1 MTGGQVIAEWME
13 AFGLGAFFH
22 VPGETFLSVLD
33 ALYDRPA
40 VRVVTFRH
48 ESGAAF
54 AAEAYGK
61 LTGRPAV
68 AMGTRGPGASNLS
81 IGVQTAR
88 YDGTPLVVLLGQ
100 VPRES
105 ADSGAFQEI
114 DMGQFYAPLA
124 KRVIRVKTPEALGA
138 ALSQAA
144 AVAVEPRPGPV
155 VVELPTDLLSGAGPD
170 RPVFARVTAQPTT
183 WDPEPVVAA
192 LQTAE
197 RPVLLVAT
205 EAERGGTAAD
215 LARFAAAAGLPVL
228 TAWRRFSA
236 YPNDDP
242 QFVGSI
248 GIGAPAGVV
257 ETLAHAD
264 LVVVFGWGLEH
275 ITVAGGARLG
285 PSRRVVQLAP
295 ALDADGVRRVGGAR
309 VEWAAVE
316 PREAARALAAWAER
330 RPDAARALRER
341 FSARTELLRARL
353 VADMRAPAEPE
364 PGRVHMDFWAG
375 AVDRRLPDD
384 AVVVSDA
391 GNFAQWL
398 LRYVR
403 FGGRRT
409 FLAPVNGAMG
419 YGLPGALGARV
430 AAARP
435 VWAVAGDG
443 GFFMTL
449 GELETAVR
457 EGLEIVAVV
466 VNNARYGTI
475 RANQEREY
483 PGRVIGS
490 ELSDIDIAAVARSV
504 GWRAWRV
511 TRDADLDDALLD
523 ARDASGPRL
532 VEVVVEREPLALSLR
547 DFQRHNA

>member
-1 MTGGQVIAEWME
+1 MTGGQIIAEWME

-33 ALYDRPA
+33 ALYDRPGI
-40 VRVVTFRH
+40 RVVTFRH

-61 LTGRPAV
+61 LGGRPAV

-88 YDGTPLVVLLGQ
+88 YDGTPMVVLLGQ

-124 KRVIRVKTPEALGA
+124 KRVIRVQTAEALPA
-138 ALSQAA
+138 ALSQAV
-144 AVAVEPRPGPV
+144 AVATEPRPGPV
-155 VVELPTDLLSGAGPD
+155 VVVLPTDLLSGPGPE
-170 RPVFARVTAQPTT
+170 RPIFARLTAHPTSF
-183 WDPEPVVAA
+183 DPAPVVRT
-192 LQTAE
+192 LETAE

-205 EAERGGTAAD
+205 EAVRGPAAAD
-215 LARFAAAAGLPVL
+215 LARFASAAGLPVL

-242 QFVGSI
+242 QFVGSV

-257 ETLAHAD
+257 ETLVEAD
-264 LVVVFGWGLEH
+264 LVLVLGWGLEH

-285 PSRRVVQLAP
+285 PTRRVVQMAP

-309 VEWAAVE
+309 VEWVAVE
-316 PREAARALAAWAER
+316 PREAARALREWAER
-330 RPDAARALRER
+330 HPEAAAAFRER
-341 FSARTELLRARL
+341 FAPRTERLRARL
-353 VADMRAPAEPE
+353 EADTRAPADPA

-375 AVDRRLPDD
+375 ALDRRLPDD

-403 FGGRRT
+403 FGGRRA

-419 YGLPGALGARV
+419 YALPGALGARV

-457 EGLEIVAVV
+457 ERLDVVAVV

-490 ELSDIDIAAVARSV
+490 ELSEVDVAAVARTV
-504 GWRAWRV
+504 GWRSWRV
-511 TRDADLDDALLD
+511 TADADLDDALE
-523 ARDASGPRL
+523 AAAAATGPRL

-547 DFQRHNA
+547 DFQRHDA